1 MKLERYLAI
10 SRDLAP
16 AKFVIAKC
24 IEVEEF
30 NGLELNEL
38 WDIHNKILK
47 KVDFDDFD
55 FDSLEYVKPNLLD
68 LKVEIAKNIF
78 RNCHFCEHRCYV
90 NREFERGFC
99 RIKESYY
106 STEFLHLGEERVL
119 VPSHTIFFCGCNF
132 KCVFCQN
139 WDISQVYFDESII
152 NRCIPYIPKEMA
164 KIIKHKREYSKNV
177 NFVGGD
183 PTPHLLSVL
192 ETLKYLDRNIPVVW
206 NSNMYLTVEG
216 MCLLKG
222 VVDVYL
228 TDFKFGNNECGE
240 RLSKVKNY
248 FDVVSRNHLLIKDE
262 EVIIRH
268 LVMPN
273 HLDCCTEK
281 IFKFIS
287 ENLDNAVVNVMFQY
301 RPEYRAKLY
310 PDINRRLNYEE
321 VEKALE
327 LAEKYGLDLIYD

>member
-1 MKLERYLAI
+1 
-10 SRDLAP
+10 
-16 AKFVIAKC
+16 
-24 IEVEEF
+24 
-30 NGLELNEL
+30 
-38 WDIHNKILK
+38 
-47 KVDFDDFD
+47 
-55 FDSLEYVKPNLLD
+55 
-68 LKVEIAKNIF
+68 
-78 RNCHFCEHRCYV
+78 
-90 NREFERGFC
+90 
-99 RIKESYY
+99 
-106 STEFLHLGEERVL
+106 
-119 VPSHTIFFCGCNF
+119 
-132 KCVFCQN
+132 
-139 WDISQVYFDESII
+139 
-152 NRCIPYIPKEMA
+152 
-164 KIIKHKREYSKNV
+164 
-177 NFVGGD
+177 
-183 PTPHLLSVL
+183 
-192 ETLKYLDRNIPVVW
+192 
-206 NSNMYLTVEG
+206 MYLTVEG

-301 RPEYRAKLY
+301 RPEYKAKFY

-327 LAEKYGLDLIYD
+327 LAEKIWIRFNL

>member
-1 MKLERYLAI
+1 MKLERYLAV
-10 SRDLAP
+10 SKDLVP
-16 AKFVIAKC
+16 AKFMIAKC
-24 IEVEEF
+24 IEVEKF
-30 NGLELNEL
+30 DNLDTTEL
-38 WDIHNKILK
+38 WKIHNKVLK
-47 KVDFDDFD
+47 DVDYYKFD
-55 FDSLEYVKPNLLD
+55 FNDLKFVKPNLLD
-68 LKVEIAKNIF
+68 LKIEIAKRIF
-78 RNCHFCEHRCYV
+78 KNCHFCEHRCYV
-90 NREFERGFC
+90 DREVERGFC
-99 RIKESYY
+99 RIKDSYY

-192 ETLKYLDRNIPVVW
+192 ETLKHLDRNIPVVW

-248 FDVVSRNHLLIKDE
+248 FDIVSRNHLLIKDE
-262 EVIIRH
+262 DVIIRH

-321 VEKALE
+321 VEKSLE

>member
-10 SRDLAP
+10 SKDLAP
-16 AKFVIAKC
+16 AKFMIAKC

-30 NGLELNEL
+30 DNLDITEL
-38 WDIHNKILK
+38 WKLHNKVLK
-47 KVDFDDFD
+47 DVDYYEFD
-55 FDSLEYVKPNLLD
+55 FNDLKFVKPNLLD
-68 LKVEIAKNIF
+68 LKIEIAKRIF
-78 RNCHFCEHRCYV
+78 KNCHFCEHRCYV
-90 NREFERGFC
+90 DREVEKGFC
-99 RIKESYY
+99 RIKDSYY

-192 ETLKYLDRNIPVVW
+192 ETLKHLDKNIPVVW

-248 FDVVSRNHLLIKDE
+248 FDIVSRNHLLIKDE

-327 LAEKYGLDLIYD
+327 LAEKYRLDLIYD

>member
-10 SRDLAP
+10 SKDLAP
-16 AKFVIAKC
+16 AKFMIAKC

-30 NGLELNEL
+30 DNLDITEL
-38 WDIHNKILK
+38 WKLHNKVLK
-47 KVDFDDFD
+47 DVDYYKFD
-55 FDSLEYVKPNLLD
+55 FNDLKLVKPNLLD
-68 LKVEIAKNIF
+68 LKIEIAKRIF
-78 RNCHFCEHRCYV
+78 KNCYFCEHRCYV
-90 NREFERGFC
+90 DRETERGFC
-99 RIKESYY
+99 RIKDSHY

-164 KIIKHKREYSKNV
+164 KIIKHKREYSENV